1 MPQPTLMCLST
12 RRSTTKSGTAS
23 FACELGVVAQT
34 PRGSIHHDSAE
45 SLWLTPVS
53 RRTSPEMSIRSNI
66 LMAMEGIAAAQKKTL
81 APLTDDLALTNSG
94 LDSLCFAL
102 LVARLEDETGRDP
115 FSESDEVSFPV
126 TLGEFIALYEHA
138 PA

>member
-1 MPQPTLMCLST
+1 MST
-12 RRSTTKSGTAS
+12 R
-23 FACELGVVAQT
+23 
-34 PRGSIHHDSAE
+34 
-45 SLWLTPVS
+45 S
-53 RRTSPEMSIRSNI
+53 RIVQAIE
-66 LMAMEGIAAAQKKTL
+66 EIAGAQKKTL

-138 PA
+138 RA

>member
-1 MPQPTLMCLST
+1 MST
-12 RRSTTKSGTAS
+12 R
-23 FACELGVVAQT
+23 
-34 PRGSIHHDSAE
+34 
-45 SLWLTPVS
+45 S
-53 RRTSPEMSIRSNI
+53 RIVQAIED
-66 LMAMEGIAAAQKKTL
+66 IAAAQKKTL

-126 TLGEFIALYEHA
+126 TLGDLIALYEHA

>member
-1 MPQPTLMCLST
+1 VQ
-12 RRSTTKSGTAS
+12 AI
-23 FACELGVVAQT
+23 E
-34 PRGSIHHDSAE
+34 D
-45 SLWLTPVS
+45 
-53 RRTSPEMSIRSNI
+53 
-66 LMAMEGIAAAQKKTL
+66 IAAAQKKTL

-115 FSESDEVSFPV
+115 FTESDEVSFPV
-126 TLGEFIALYEHA
+126 TLGDLIALYEHA

>member
-1 MPQPTLMCLST
+1 
-12 RRSTTKSGTAS
+12 
-23 FACELGVVAQT
+23 
-34 PRGSIHHDSAE
+34 
-45 SLWLTPVS
+45 
-53 RRTSPEMSIRSNI
+53 MSIRSNI
-66 LMAMEGIAAAQKKTL
+66 LKAMQEIATAQKKTL

-126 TLGEFIALYEHA
+126 TLSEFIALYEHA

>member
-1 MPQPTLMCLST
+1 MST
-12 RRSTTKSGTAS
+12 RSSILTAI
-23 FACELGVVAQT
+23 E
-34 PRGSIHHDSAE
+34 E
-45 SLWLTPVS
+45 
-53 RRTSPEMSIRSNI
+53 
-66 LMAMEGIAAAQKKTL
+66 IAAAQKKNL